1 MNHKDF
7 RIGSYFYM
15 ARNKYLCTDIGK
27 RTICAVRADYANI
40 TTSKNG
46 KTKTKRCKLTRKAIG
61 GPPYWLA
68 ESVIDEYDME
78 DCYKTRIK
86 SEWHTKQARRSTAGR
101 KREWVPI
108 SATKMLQ
115 KRKAIKFAVDNP
127 KK

>member
-7 RIGSYFYM
+7 RIGNYFYM
-15 ARNKYLCTDIGK
+15 DRNKYLCTDIGK

-46 KTKTKRCKLTRKAIG
+46 KTKTKRCKLTRKTIG

-68 ESVIDEYDME
+68 ELVINEYDME
-78 DCYKTRIK
+78 VCYKTRTK
-86 SEWHTKQARRSTAGR
+86 PEWRTKQARRNTAGR
-101 KREWVPI
+101 KKEWVPI

-115 KRKAIKFAVDNP
+115 KSKAKRFAGANP